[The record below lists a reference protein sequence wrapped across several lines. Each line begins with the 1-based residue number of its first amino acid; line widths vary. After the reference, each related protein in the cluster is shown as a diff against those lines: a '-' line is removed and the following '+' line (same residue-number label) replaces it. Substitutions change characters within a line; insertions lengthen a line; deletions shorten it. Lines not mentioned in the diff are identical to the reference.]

1 MNKQFVTY
9 EIALALKEL
18 SFNEPCFGRWFIG
31 DDSYKEAIFFNQDHN
46 NKVISNSN
54 ITEGYSIL
62 APLWQQVIDW
72 VDLKGY
78 WIELGYCN
86 DKTIFFVIHE
96 IGGGILY
103 NQKGYEIMHLARE
116 QAILTVLEFINNLNK

>member
-1 MNKQFVTY
+1 MKKQFVTY

-72 VDLKGY
+72 ILHKYNIWVVVDTSLIKFYEKNVLLPPKFQFIVEDLIDRDLINLLKY
-78 WIELGYCN
+78 IKEIEIPE
-86 DKTIFFVIHE
+86 KP
-96 IGGGILY
+96 
-103 NQKGYEIMHLARE
+103 
-116 QAILTVLEFINNLNK
+116 